1 MLAQS
6 VTWLHHAGEV
16 LRHVDRAG
24 RHVHARPRGCGL
36 PVSSSLQNRRIKLYL
51 LERVM
56 IVM

>member
-1 MLAQS
+1 MRS

-36 PVSSSLQNRRIKLYL
+36 PISSSLQNIRIKLYL
-51 LERVM
+51 LEEVI